1 MSGFG
6 RNRRQYTSS
15 EFGFARSRKMGK
27 ISRRSGS
34 ASINKA
40 RISDSLRSHRA
51 GAASSSVT
59 IGKSRRPH
67 RRLLGGIDQRKL
79 ARLLTVTAALAVI
92 VLGVVL
98 IVTAANSGGRQ
109 LGDSP
114 VIDTN
119 DSDNIITADD
129 TGATVT
135 IALGGSIKLQ
145 NEVVTAAAIS
155 EGYDFNNYLSELRS
169 VMTADVSIVSLS
181 GTVDSTG
188 DASAISGY
196 PDPNYPAQLV
206 DSLANIGVNYTASA
220 SGYTMDGGYD
230 AMCSTIDTLAGSG
243 ITAVGVSK
251 STDTGSTLCVRRV
264 NSIVIGIGAYNC
276 VTADELK
283 TLQNAQSSLGYNGDQ
298 IARCVNQLDIE
309 KASDTIIADV
319 NSMRDAGAQFIIIC
333 LNWGS
338 SDLTAPNYAM
348 RSLAQDMIDNGVDI
362 TLGYGSDVMQKITVK
377 SHTDS
382 DGNKKNCY
390 VFYSLGNLFSDCDS
404 GSTQAKQESMVINIT
419 LERAAGTEDVSVIS
433 AHYHPI
439 YINRDENYVTQNTY
453 LKYRV
458 VPAARYVDADELP
471 DVFSTT
477 AQWDKCIQTFTDV
490 RRNFQENWNVSD
502 YFVLGT
508 VEKVDSVADASA
520 GENASL

>member
-6 RNRRQYTSS
+6 RNRRHYTSS
-15 EFGFARSRKMGK
+15 EFGFARSRNIGK

-51 GAASSSVT
+51 GAASRSVT
-59 IGKSRRPH
+59 IGKGRRPR
-67 RRLLGGIDQRKL
+67 RRLLGGIDQRLL
-79 ARLLTVTAALAVI
+79 ANILTVAAGIAVV

-109 LGDSP
+109 LGEAP
-114 VIDTN
+114 LIDTT
-119 DSDNIITADD
+119 DSENIITADD

-145 NEVVTAAAIS
+145 NEVVTAAATS
-155 EGYDFNNYLSELRS
+155 EGYDFNNYLSELQS
-169 VMTADVSIVSLS
+169 IMSADVSIVSLS
-181 GTVDSTG
+181 GTVDGKG
-188 DASAISGY
+188 DNSAISGH
-196 PDPNYPAQLV
+196 PDPNYPSQLV
-206 DSLANIGVNYTASA
+206 ESLANIGVNYTASA
-220 SGYTMDGGYD
+220 SGYTMDNGYD
-230 AMCSTIDTLAGSG
+230 AMCNTIDSLAESG
-243 ITAVGVSK
+243 ITAVGISK
-251 STDTGSTLCVRRV
+251 STDTGSTICVRRV
-264 NSIVIGIGAYNC
+264 NSIPIGIGAYNC
-276 VTADELK
+276 VTEDELRSLK
-283 TLQNAQSSLGYNGDQ
+283 TTQSSLGYNGDQ
-298 IARCVNQLDIE
+298 IARCVNQVDIE
-309 KASDTIIADV
+309 KASETIIADV
-319 NSMRDAGAQFIIIC
+319 KAMRQAGAQFIIIC

-348 RSLAQDMIDNGVDI
+348 RSLAQDMIDNGVDV

-377 SHTDS
+377 SHS
-382 DGNKKNCY
+382 DTQGNKKNCY

-404 GSTQAKQESMVINIT
+404 GSTQAKQESMVINLT
-419 LERAAGTEDVSVIS
+419 LERAAGTEDVSIVS
-433 AHYHPI
+433 AYYHPVF
-439 YINRDENYVTQNTY
+439 INRDENYVTQNTY

-471 DVFSTT
+471 DVFSTES
-477 AQWDKCIQTFTDV
+477 QWDRCIQTFTDV
-490 RRNFQENWNVSD
+490 RRNFQDNWDLSD

-508 VEKVDSVADASA
+508 VERIDSVTDGSA

>member
-6 RNRRQYTSS
+6 RNRRRYTSS
-15 EFGFARSRKMGK
+15 EFGFSRSRRMGK

-34 ASINKA
+34 ASLNKA

-51 GAASSSVT
+51 GAASRSVT
-59 IGKSRRPH
+59 IGKGRPR
-67 RRLLGGIDQRKL
+67 RRLLGGIDQRQ
-79 ARLLTVTAALAVI
+79 LTSILTIAAGVAVV
-92 VLGVVL
+92 VLGIVL
-98 IVTAANSGGRQ
+98 IVTAATSGGRQ
-109 LGDSP
+109 LGSAP
-114 VIDTN
+114 LIDTT
-119 DSDNIITADD
+119 DSENIITADD

-145 NEVVTAAAIS
+145 NEVVTAAATAD
-155 EGYDFNNYLSELRS
+155 GYDFNNYLSELRS
-169 VMTADVSIVSLS
+169 IMTADVSIVSLS
-181 GTVDSTG
+181 GTIDNS
-188 DASAISGY
+188 SAASGY
-196 PDPNYPAQLV
+196 PDPNYPVELV
-206 DSLANIGVNYTASA
+206 ESLSNIGVNYTASA
-220 SGYTMDGGYD
+220 SGFTMNGGYN
-230 AMCSTIDTLAGSG
+230 AMCSTIDNLAGSG
-243 ITAVGVSK
+243 ITAVGISK

-264 NSIVIGIGAYNC
+264 NSIAIGIAAYNC
-276 VTADELK
+276 VTSDELS
-283 TLQNAQSSLGYNGDQ
+283 TLKNTQSSLGYNGDQ

-319 NSMRDAGAQFIIIC
+319 KSMREAGAQFVIVCI
-333 LNWGS
+333 NWGT
-338 SDLTAPNYAM
+338 SDLTAPNYNM

-419 LERAAGTEDVSVIS
+419 LERAAGTEKVSVAS
-433 AHYHPI
+433 AHYHPV
-439 YINRDENYVTQNTY
+439 YINRDENYVSQNTY

-458 VPAARYVDADELP
+458 VPAARYVDADQLP
-471 DVFSTT
+471 DVFSTKS
-477 AQWDKCIQTFTDV
+477 QWDRCIQTFTDV
-490 RRNFQENWNVSD
+490 RRNFQDNWNLSD

-508 VEKVDSVADASA
+508 VEKVDSVTDGSA
-520 GENASL
+520 GENARL